1 MAIIAAEP
9 YPFDLDPAHAG
20 LVIIDMQR
28 DFLEPGGFGAALGN
42 DVSLLRR
49 TIAPTRRLLEAA
61 RAAGLTVIHTR
72 EGHRPDLADLPPAKK
87 ARGRLAAGIGDPG
100 PMGRIL
106 VRGEPGHDIIPELY
120 PLAGEPVV
128 DKPGKGAFHAT
139 DLDAMLKNRGIAQ
152 LIVCGVTTEVCV
164 NTTVREA
171 NDRGYECVVVEDC
184 VGSYFPEFQEMGLR
198 MIKAQGGIFG
208 WVASSDAV
216 IAALPATGGSR
227 RDAMKT
233 AADRAAL
240 VGSRRLERL
249 FRPVHQCRAERDR
262 ADRVVPARRQPAGRH
277 RLRPDPAGARH
288 RLAARQSLLRLSR
301 LAARQKRGAQ
311 HVTAMPYGPSVPHM
325 FIVVFL
331 IMLPIYLKTHD
342 PLLAWRSGLVW
353 CLVIGAIVLLGAFV
367 GPTVRKYTPRAA
379 MLGTLAGISIA
390 FISMRPAF
398 LGWEDPWL
406 FMLSLTIVLVSWMAG
421 VRLPFGL
428 PGGLVAV
435 VLGTVL
441 AWLAKL
447 VHLDELMQPADVVA
461 AIGQFGLRLP
471 YPSTDFAKAIGNIG
485 PLLVTAVPLG
495 IYNFTEGMNNVESAA
510 AAGDDYSLRQIL
522 LADGA
527 GAIVGALLGSPF
539 PPAVY
544 IGHPGWKA
552 VGGRIGYSLA
562 TGVVIGVVCFLGL
575 TALLLAVIPLVAILP
590 ILLYIGLVIGAQA
603 FQATP
608 PRHAPAIILAILPNI
623 AAWSQ
628 TLIDGALGAAGTS
641 ADKLGMAKLGA
652 VGVVYHGM
660 ALLGGGA
667 VLAGLILGAIA
678 AFIIDRKFEWA
689 ALFAAVGAVLSF
701 FGFIHGTSLGI
712 GNSTPVA
719 VGYLIVAGVCLVLS
733 RQGYPEV
740 VMSDEHAVA
749 ED

>member
-1 MAIIAAEP
+1 MNASADAPRWWVPGDWNGFFGLFTNVVLNVIV
-9 YPFDLDPAHAG
+9 LTGLCLHVVNLPADI
-20 LVIIDMQR
+20 VY
-28 DFLEPGGFGAALGN
+28 
-42 DVSLLRR
+42 
-49 TIAPTRRLLEAA
+49 
-61 RAAGLTVIHTR
+61 
-72 EGHRPDLADLPPAKK
+72 
-87 ARGRLAAGIGDPG
+87 
-100 PMGRIL
+100 GRIL
-106 VRGEPGHDIIPELY
+106 PAL
-120 PLAGEPVV
+120 
-128 DKPGKGAFHAT
+128 
-139 DLDAMLKNRGIAQ
+139 GIA
-152 LIVCGVTTEVCV
+152 
-164 NTTVREA
+164 
-171 NDRGYECVVVEDC
+171 
-184 VGSYFPEFQEMGLR
+184 
-198 MIKAQGGIFG
+198 
-208 WVASSDAV
+208 
-216 IAALPATGGSR
+216 LPLGNLYYAYL
-227 RDAMKT
+227 AW
-233 AADRAAL
+233 
-240 VGSRRLERL
+240 
-249 FRPVHQCRAERDR
+249 
-262 ADRVVPARRQPAGRH
+262 
-277 RLRPDPAGARH
+277 
-288 RLAARQSLLRLSR
+288 RLANSEGRND
-301 LAARQKRGAQ
+301 
-311 HVTAMPYGPSVPHM
+311 VTAMPYGPSVPHM

-331 IMLPIYLKTHD
+331 IMLPIYLRTHD
-342 PLLAWRSGLVW
+342 PLLAWQSGLVW

-421 VRLPFGL
+421 IRLPYGL
-428 PGGLVAV
+428 PGGLAAV

-447 VHLDELMQPADVVA
+447 VHLDELMQPAEVVSA
-461 AIGQFGLRLP
+461 LSQFGLRLP
-471 YPSTDFAKAIGNIG
+471 YPSTDFAKALGDIG

-522 LADGA
+522 LADGT

-562 TGVVIGVVCFLGL
+562 TGVVIGLVCFLGL
-575 TALLLAVIPLVAILP
+575 TALLLAIIPLVAILP

-603 FQATP
+603 FQASP
-608 PRHAPAIILAILPNI
+608 PRHAPAIVLAILPNI
-623 AAWSQ
+623 AAWAQ

-641 ADKLGMAKLGA
+641 AEQIGMAKLGA
-652 VGVVYHGM
+652 TGVVYHGM

-689 ALFAAVGAVLSF
+689 ALFAVAGAVLSF

-712 GNSTPVA
+712 GSSIAVA
-719 VGYLIVAGVCLVLS
+719 LGYLIVAGMCFVLS
-733 RQGYPEV
+733 RQNYPEAIISAEEPV
-740 VMSDEHAVA
+740 HAVG